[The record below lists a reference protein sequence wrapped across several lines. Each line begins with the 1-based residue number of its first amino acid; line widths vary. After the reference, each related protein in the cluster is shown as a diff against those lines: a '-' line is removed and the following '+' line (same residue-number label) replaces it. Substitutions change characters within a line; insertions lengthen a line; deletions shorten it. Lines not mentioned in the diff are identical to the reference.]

1 MDKAIHLIMFLVLAI
16 LLLRSAQ
23 AIEAL
28 RRPVLAVLVATL
40 VYILMLETFQV
51 DVPGRGPDL
60 LDLVAGVV
68 GAVVGLWIATKR
80 GVGSL
85 P

>member
-1 MDKAIHLIMFLVLAI
+1 M
-16 LLLRSAQ
+16 
-23 AIEAL
+23 
-28 RRPVLAVLVATL
+28 LAVLVATL
-40 VYILMLETFQV
+40 VYILMLATFQV